1 MSVVSFR
8 SLVLAGASVLLAA
21 GAVGCAGATSTAGTT
36 TSGLIPSSPSAA
48 VEEFIR
54 AASDSNLA
62 RMSQLFGSDGGSAA
76 VTNQPKDHGQRMIIM
91 QAYLGG
97 VSVRALGEVAS
108 GDRGRRL
115 VTTEISRG
123 PCRVVVPVT
132 VVQVRGGWIVNAFDL
147 SEVAQVNTPCDGS
160 GSGGNS

>member
-1 MSVVSFR
+1 M
-8 SLVLAGASVLLAA
+8 
-21 GAVGCAGATSTAGTT
+21 
-36 TSGLIPSSPSAA
+36 
-48 VEEFIR
+48 R
-54 AASDSNLA
+54 AASDSNLT
-62 RMSQLFGSDGGSAA
+62 RMSQLFGSEGGSAA

-108 GDRGRRL
+108 GAATRRL

-132 VVQVRGGWIVNAFDL
+132 VVQVRGGWLVNAFDL
-147 SEVAQVNTPCDGS
+147 SEVAQVNKPCDGTG
-160 GSGGNS
+160 GSGNS

>member
-8 SLVLAGASVLLAA
+8 SLVLVAASIFVVPVAA
-21 GAVGCAGATSTAGTT
+21 RAQATVPSTPT
-36 TSGLIPSSPSAA
+36 AA
-48 VEEFIR
+48 VEEFMR

-62 RMSQLFGSDGGSAA
+62 RMSQLFGSDRGSAA
-76 VTNQPKDHGQRMIIM
+76 STNQPKDHGQRMIIM

-97 VSVRALGEVAS
+97 VSVRALGEVVS
-108 GDRGRRL
+108 SEKNRRL

-132 VVQVRGGWIVNAFDL
+132 VVQVRGGWLVNAFDL
-147 SEVAQVNTPCDGS
+147 SEVAQVNKPCDGS
-160 GSGGNS
+160 VGPGNP

>member
-8 SLVLAGASVLLAA
+8 SLVRALVLVIVVPMGVQAQASLP
-21 GAVGCAGATSTAGTT
+21 STPT
-36 TSGLIPSSPSAA
+36 AA
-48 VEEFIR
+48 VEEFMR
-54 AASDSNLA
+54 AASDSNLT

-76 VTNQPKDHGQRMIIM
+76 STNQPKDHGQRMIIM

-97 VSVRALGEVAS
+97 ISVRALGDVVS
-108 GDRGRRL
+108 GDKNRRL

-132 VVQVRGGWIVNAFDL
+132 VVQVRGGWLVNAFDL
-147 SEVAQVNTPCDGS
+147 SEVAQVNKPCDGT
-160 GSGGNS
+160 GGPGNS